1 MPQKED
7 VLYVRNARPNR
18 VAFVFG
24 GHRYLLEHRGNR
36 ADSTSLPIEAQHD
49 ATVSRWL
56 KNGQLEKITQNAFM
70 KLGTRQVDVV
80 PTEFL
85 KQQNLTRAKG
95 VGMNAPDSLSGSTQ
109 LSQLEQNDVH
119 ETVRKTRLEWAG
131 DLMSTDE
138 ELESTDYEDGNVNN
152 NYPSKH
158 RGSDARREMGY

>member
-1 MPQKED
+1 MAQKED
-7 VLYVRNARPNR
+7 TLYLRNARPNR
-18 VAFVFG
+18 IAFVYG

-36 ADSTSLPIEAQHD
+36 ADSTSLPIEAAQD

-56 KNGQLEKITQNAFM
+56 KNGQLEKISQNAFM

-85 KQQNLTRAKG
+85 KQQNLTRSKG
-95 VGMNAPDSLSGSTQ
+95 VGMKAPDKLTGYTQ
-109 LSQLEQNDVH
+109 LNQLEQDDVH

-131 DLMSTDE
+131 DLMTTDE
-138 ELESTDYEDGNVNN
+138 ELEVTDYESKEH